1 MKKIGLLL
9 VCVFMLVCLL
19 VGALH
24 VTKREEESPIEN
36 AGLAQNAAVEPE
48 SLLYNGEA
56 YPIRAHLQTVLLI
69 GTDSTEGYQEQT
81 DGVKAFYNYH
91 QADFLTLV
99 VMDTQAG
106 TAQILQLNR
115 DTMTDVPWLDVLGNY
130 GGTEYKQLCLAYN
143 YGDGGMKSCKNT
155 MDAVRTLLFDAPID
169 HYIQIPMSAIGVLN
183 DLVGG
188 VPVTIEEDM
197 TAIDPAFVQG
207 RTLTLNGTQAE
218 SFVRARK
225 SMEDDTN
232 LARMA
237 RQRQYLDSFQ
247 QQARAAF
254 NADSDFMMKL
264 VGKLS
269 DYLQSDLTAQQL
281 QDLVTSLDQAEIA
294 PIRYAEGTLRK
305 GEEYYEF
312 YPDKLSLWEMVKSAY
327 CVA

>member
-1 MKKIGLLL
+1 
-9 VCVFMLVCLL
+9 
-19 VGALH
+19 
-24 VTKREEESPIEN
+24 
-36 AGLAQNAAVEPE
+36 
-48 SLLYNGEA
+48 
-56 YPIRAHLQTVLLI
+56 
-69 GTDSTEGYQEQT
+69 
-81 DGVKAFYNYH
+81 
-91 QADFLTLV
+91 
-99 VMDTQAG
+99 
-106 TAQILQLNR
+106 
-115 DTMTDVPWLDVLGNY
+115 
-130 GGTEYKQLCLAYN
+130 
-143 YGDGGMKSCKNT
+143 
-155 MDAVRTLLFDAPID
+155 
-169 HYIQIPMSAIGVLN
+169 MSAIGVLN

-247 QQARAAF
+247 KQARAAF
-254 NADSDFMMKL
+254 NSDSDFMMKL

-281 QDLVTSLDQAEIA
+281 QDLVTNLDKAEIA

-305 GEEYYEF
+305 GEKYYEF

-327 CVA
+327 CLA

>member
-1 MKKIGLLL
+1 MKKGILLL
-9 VCVFMLVCLL
+9 LCVALL
-19 VGALH
+19 GALLLGALFVH
-24 VTKREEESPIEN
+24 GKTQEAPIEN
-36 AGLAQNAAVEPE
+36 AGTAQNAVVKTKTLTYQGQE
-48 SLLYNGEA
+48 
-56 YPIRAHLQTVLLI
+56 YPLKAHLQTVLLI
-69 GTDSTEGYQEQT
+69 GTDTLEKYEEQTEGL
-81 DGVKAFYNYH
+81 KRFYNH
-91 QADFLTLV
+91 NQADFLMLLAI
-99 VMDTQAG
+99 DQDAN
-106 TAQILQLNR
+106 TAQLIQLNR

-197 TAIDPAFVQG
+197 TAIDPAFIKG
-207 RTLTLNGTQAE
+207 TTLTLNGTQAE

-247 QQARAAF
+247 KQARAAF
-254 NADSDFMMKL
+254 NSDSDFMMKL